1 MPAASASTRFQSPFR
16 EGRPRRMRATDHPE
30 PDLRR
35 RRPQG
40 EYPSHASSAPLV
52 ALAPVCVPT
61 PTPPPA
67 LRAPGRYRPVTKHR
81 TLTAAMTAG
90 DELAEVEIRY
100 RMLAEVFKDQPQL
113 RANLNP
119 ALERAKAEIVRLR
132 ALAKRDATPSD
143 DDSNVVPFDS
153 GRFRKSA
160 GS

>member
-1 MPAASASTRFQSPFR
+1 M
-16 EGRPRRMRATDHPE
+16 
-30 PDLRR
+30 
-35 RRPQG
+35 
-40 EYPSHASSAPLV
+40 
-52 ALAPVCVPT
+52 
-61 PTPPPA
+61 
-67 LRAPGRYRPVTKHR
+67 TKHR

-119 ALERAKAEIVRLR
+119 ALERAKTEIVRLR
-132 ALAKRDATPSD
+132 ALAKRDAPPSD